1 MKGAKFRSM
10 TNRQFRKPFLVGE
23 ILENFLTKSGLNR
36 RFREQRILDT
46 WSQAV
51 GEGIAEQT
59 RPIRIQNGILQI
71 RVSNSVWMQQLQ
83 YMKGMLLNKLKDHGA
98 EDLEDLRF
106 FMGEVKD
113 DQEKDRGKK
122 PDDEER
128 KEWENLTETE
138 KDSIKREVM
147 NLSDPEMR
155 KVFESVFA
163 RGLTLRKS
171 GRKKNESEEQ

>member
-10 TNRQFRKPFLVGE
+10 TKRQYRNPFLVGE

-36 RFREQRILDT
+36 RVREQRILDS
-46 WSQAV
+46 WSQTV

-71 RVSNSVWMQQLQ
+71 RVSSSVWMQQLQ
-83 YMKGMLLNKLKDHGA
+83 YMKGMLLDKLRNRGA

-113 DQEKDRGKK
+113 DREKDRGEKRN
-122 PDDEER
+122 DDEER
-128 KEWENLTETE
+128 KKWENWTETE

-147 NLSDPEMR
+147 SLSDPEMR
-155 KVFESVFA
+155 K
-163 RGLTLRKS
+163 
-171 GRKKNESEEQ
+171 